1 MFEAK
6 LFPCDV
12 DTRSVQP
19 RMYLRPGMGSGQ
31 LFSALEDWVVK
42 GAATAGINLSSA
54 DNNVSRPICL
64 HPQQA
69 EYNGT
74 DAITSASSYA
84 CR

>member
-1 MFEAK
+1 MSEAK

-42 GAATAGINLSSA
+42 GAATAGITLSA
-54 DNNVSRPICL
+54 DNSVCRPICL

-69 EYNGT
+69 ECNGT
-74 DAITSASSYA
+74 DAITSGASYA